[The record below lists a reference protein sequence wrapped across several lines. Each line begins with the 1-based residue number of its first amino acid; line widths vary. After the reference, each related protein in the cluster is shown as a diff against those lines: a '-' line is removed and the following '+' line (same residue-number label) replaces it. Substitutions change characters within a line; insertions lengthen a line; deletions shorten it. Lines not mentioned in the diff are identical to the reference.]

1 VGAAYDDRVPSSAD
15 RPLSEDELSPDPR
28 AQFAAW
34 FEDAAESGQFEAEA
48 MALATVGADGA
59 PSLRMVLMKGF
70 DDRGIVF
77 FTNYAS
83 RKAGELAGN
92 PRAALLFHWP
102 AVGRQV
108 RIEGPVR
115 RVTRGETEAYARS
128 RSRGSQLSALAS
140 PQSRPVPS
148 RTWLEERVAA
158 LDQPGELPVSEEW
171 GGYRLDP
178 RAWEFWQHRANRLH
192 DRFRYTPAQPG
203 DTSGWTIERLGP

>member
-1 VGAAYDDRVPSSAD
+1 MASFSD
-15 RPLSEDELSPDPR
+15 RPLSEDELRPDPR

-34 FEDAAESGQFEAEA
+34 FEEATESGQFEAEA
-48 MALATVGADGA
+48 MALATAGADGA
-59 PSLRMVLMKGF
+59 PSVRMVLMKGF
-70 DDRGIVF
+70 DEQGIVF

-83 RKAGELAGN
+83 RKAAELSEN

-102 AVGRQV
+102 ALGRQV
-108 RIEGPVR
+108 RIEGPVE
-115 RVTRGETEAYARS
+115 RVAREETESYARS

-148 RTWLEERVAA
+148 RAWLEERVAA
-158 LDQPGELPVSEEW
+158 LDRPGELAVSEEW

-192 DRFRYTPAQPG
+192 DRFRYSPAQPG
-203 DTSGWTIERLGP
+203 DTGEWTIERLGP